1 MNFINKRQ
9 FKPNDNEI
17 FNLRKSRFLFNLK
30 IVTFFFAF
38 GCATIIAFV
47 IFSPLTESQKQMTFK
62 EDQLYL
68 FWLMYGYTTIST
80 VISSFLAMTGSFF
93 LFSLIN
99 FVSLEFKVLGKSFRN
114 VLNGIEDEI
123 NDEQATK
130 MLLEL
135 KSHVQ
140 YYQQLL
146 M

>member
-1 MNFINKRQ
+1 MDFINARQ

-30 IVTFFFAF
+30 IVTFLFAF
-38 GCATIIAFV
+38 GCTTVVAFV
-47 IFSPLTESQKQMTFK
+47 VFSPLTESQKQMTFK
-62 EDQLYL
+62 KDQLYL
-68 FWLMYGYTTIST
+68 FWLMYGSTTIAT

-99 FVSLEFKVLGKSFRN
+99 FVSLEFKVLGSSFKN
-114 VLNGIEDEI
+114 VLNRIDDEI
-123 NDEQATK
+123 NDKQASEI
-130 MLLEL
+130 LLEL
-135 KSHVQ
+135 KSHVK